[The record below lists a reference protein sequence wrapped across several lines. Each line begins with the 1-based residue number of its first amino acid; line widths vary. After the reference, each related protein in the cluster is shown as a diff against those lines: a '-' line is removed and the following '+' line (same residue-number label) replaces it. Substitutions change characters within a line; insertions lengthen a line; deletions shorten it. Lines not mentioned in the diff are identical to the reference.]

1 MVVVTLL
8 ECNVPIASCGQ
19 LWPYG
24 MVWHGIDR
32 MHYLLVAKLG
42 TAWIYECRTVIV

>member
-19 LWPYG
+19 LWPYD

-42 TAWIYECRTVIV
+42 TAWIDECRTVIV